1 MTELVR
7 ADKVLTCSKNNDIK
21 QKFQYLTKKALQWQ
35 FATMNVWG
43 IYLVEEVKV
52 V

>member
-7 ADKVLTCSKNNDIK
+7 ADKVLTCRKNNIK

-43 IYLVEEVKV
+43 IY
-52 V
+52 